1 MSLRHQGVSSSGSD
15 FVRVLRIVVES
26 AALYSL
32 NHLLYAILYEVK
44 SNVEA
49 IPSFLVS
56 PASQIDTFS
65 HDDGNLDN

>member
-1 MSLRHQGVSSSGSD
+1 
-15 FVRVLRIVVES
+15 VES